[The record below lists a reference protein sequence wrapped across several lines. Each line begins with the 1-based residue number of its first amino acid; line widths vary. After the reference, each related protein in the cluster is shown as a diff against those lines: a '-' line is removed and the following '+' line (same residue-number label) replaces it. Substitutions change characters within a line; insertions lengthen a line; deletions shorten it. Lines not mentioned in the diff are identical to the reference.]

1 MTAEGRF
8 DNHCGSSIE
17 WVHRDMGCS
26 KNGTV
31 FWLMFLHIF
40 EGENENL
47 WTLGVPP
54 LSGKAISR
62 IISNPVFF
70 GQPLT
75 DWDAKISKGRDGVG
89 MVLMPSLR
97 QWTIHFARK
106 IFETCASDIPPQLMI
121 NVRLLFSK
129 KNMKALIALACRIIL
144 YRFKIW
150 GFFPNT
156 DEFVFVYAKK
166 GSAEGEMTLAYWGI
180 R

>member
-54 LSGKAISR
+54 FSGKAISR

-129 KNMKALIALACRIIL
+129 KTWRHSLHSHVVSFCIVLKFEVSFPIL
-144 YRFKIW
+144 MNLCLFT
-150 GFFPNT
+150 P
-156 DEFVFVYAKK
+156 KK
-166 GSAEGEMTLAYWGI
+166 VLPKVKWRLHTGG
-180 R
+180 